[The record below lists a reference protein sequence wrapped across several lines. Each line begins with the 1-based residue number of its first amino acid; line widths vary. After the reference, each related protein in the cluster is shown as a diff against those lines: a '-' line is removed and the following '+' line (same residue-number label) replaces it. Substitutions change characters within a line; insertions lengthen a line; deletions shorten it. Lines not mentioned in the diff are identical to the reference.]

1 VTGGAALAAPPV
13 HGHVDAR
20 FVISFLGRTAASF
33 VVVVSVAVLLLIGLL
48 PRTGWYRTMTVLT
61 GSMRPT
67 FAPGDV
73 VVARQTHADSVQ
85 VGDVLVYRVPVGA
98 RQVESHRIVQIL
110 GRNPLVIR
118 TKGDANQTAD
128 PWTAIVDDNRVWTV
142 RGAVPWVG
150 RAILWLRTPQLH
162 AITTYLL
169 PLLVA
174 MLLLSAIWRRNDE
187 PEPVLDLDV
196 LHRR

>member
-1 VTGGAALAAPPV
+1 
-13 HGHVDAR
+13 VDAR
-20 FVISFLGRTAASF
+20 FAITFLGRTAATF
-33 VVVVSVAVLLLIGLL
+33 LVVASVAVLLLIGLL

-61 GSMRPT
+61 GSMRPS

-73 VVARQTHADSVQ
+73 VVARSASADSVQ
-85 VGDVLVYRVPVGA
+85 VGDVLVYRIPVGA
-98 RQVESHRIVQIL
+98 RQVESHRIVQVL
-110 GRNPLVIR
+110 GRKPLIVR
-118 TKGDANQTAD
+118 TKGDANEAAD
-128 PWTAIVDDNRVWTV
+128 PWTAIIDDGRVWTV
-142 RGAVPWVG
+142 RGSVPWVG
-150 RAILWLRTPQLH
+150 RVILWLRTPHLH

-174 MLLLSAIWRRNDE
+174 MLLLSTIWRRGNE

>member
-1 VTGGAALAAPPV
+1 M
-13 HGHVDAR
+13 DAR
-20 FVISFLGRTAASF
+20 FAISFLGRTAATCL
-33 VVVVSVAVLLLIGLL
+33 VVVSVAVLLVIGIL

-73 VVARQTHADSVQ
+73 VVARPTAADSVQ

-110 GRNPLVIR
+110 GHKPLIVR
-118 TKGDANQTAD
+118 TRGDANNAAD
-128 PWTAIVDDNRVWTV
+128 PWTAIIDDDHVWTV
-142 RGAVPWVG
+142 RGSVPWAG
-150 RAILWLRTPQLH
+150 RAILWLRTPRLH
-162 AITTYLL
+162 TLTTYLL

-174 MLLLSAIWRRNDE
+174 MLLLSAIWRRTDE

-196 LHRR
+196 LYRR